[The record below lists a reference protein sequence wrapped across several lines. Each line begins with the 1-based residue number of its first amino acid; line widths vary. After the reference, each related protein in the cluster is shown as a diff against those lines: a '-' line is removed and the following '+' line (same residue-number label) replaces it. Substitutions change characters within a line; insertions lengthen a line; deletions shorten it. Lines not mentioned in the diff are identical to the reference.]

1 MNELLPLATRIGGL
15 LKERRETV
23 ALAESTTGGLLSA
36 ALLSVPGASKYFL
49 GGAVIYTKKSREL
62 LLDLPGD
69 PPAGMRSS
77 TEPYALFLAGA
88 VRGRFAATWGI
99 GETGAAGPAGNKHGD
114 KAGHSCI
121 AVSGPLD
128 AAITVETGNPDR
140 VMNMR
145 AFSLAALE
153 LLAKSLAR

>member
-1 MNELLPLATRIGGL
+1 MNELLPLANRIGEL

-49 GGAVIYTKKSREL
+49 GGAVIYTRKSRGL

-69 PPAGMRSS
+69 PPPGMRSS
-77 TEPYALFLAGA
+77 TEPYALYLAAA

-99 GETGAAGPAGNKHGD
+99 GETGAAGPSGNKHGD
-114 KAGHSCI
+114 KAGHACI
-121 AVSGPLD
+121 AVSGPVD
-128 AAITVETGNPDR
+128 ATVTVETGNPDR
-140 VMNMR
+140 VTNMR

>member
-1 MNELLPLATRIGGL
+1 M
-15 LKERRETV
+15 
-23 ALAESTTGGLLSA
+23 SA

-49 GGAVIYTKKSREL
+49 GGAVIYTKKSRGL

-99 GETGAAGPAGNKHGD
+99 GETGAAGPTGNHHGD

-121 AVSGPLD
+121 AVSGPLEE
-128 AAITVETGNPDR
+128 AVTVETGNPDR
-140 VMNMR
+140 VTNMR
-145 AFSLAALE
+145 AFSLAALQ
-153 LLAKSLAR
+153 LLAKCLAR